1 MKKTELGSPPKKMEK
16 LEFNS
21 RAMEY
26 FTMLDDYDAG
36 KVFKA
41 ILVSFFK
48 WDSEEIEKIIND
60 DYWTQKKMILMMYN
74 EHLFDN

>member
-1 MKKTELGSPPKKMEK
+1 MQKTELGSPPKKTEK
-16 LEFNS
+16 LELNS

-41 ILVSFFK
+41 ILVSFFM
-48 WDSEEIEKIIND
+48 WDNKEIEEILNED
-60 DYWTQKKMILMMYN
+60 CWTQKKMILMMYN